1 MRQILLLILLFV
13 VGQWFFKS
21 LRSSQHSRPGADP
34 KQGGAGAWRTGSG
47 AGGPFGT
54 NGADTSGGRA
64 AGNSAGNSAG
74 NATGNAGRSGA
85 LPEPMVRCV
94 ECGVHAPRS
103 ESVSVG
109 TQTFCCAEHARAY
122 DAHRT
127 GQDRPAR

>member
-1 MRQILLLILLFV
+1 MRQILLLILLFI

-21 LRSSQHSRPGADP
+21 LRNSQHSRSGADP
-34 KQGGAGAWRTGSG
+34 RQGGPGA

-54 NGADTSGGRA
+54 HGPGASP
-64 AGNSAGNSAG
+64 GNAG
-74 NATGNAGRSGA
+74 NAAGNAGRGGA
-85 LPEPMVRCV
+85 LPEPMVCCA

-122 DAHRT
+122 DARKT
-127 GQDRPAR
+127 RQDRPAR